1 MRDAALRLVSRA
13 GRAVASREAVLVA
26 ALLLFGG
33 LWTFGVL
40 AEDLLTGDPLVQ
52 VDQRVAGWLH
62 DRATPGLT
70 TAFEAV
76 TTLGSAGVLV
86 PLTLVV
92 VLALLVR
99 TKRAEALFL
108 TLVLVGA
115 EGLTLILKAGFERQ
129 RPFFPDPLAT
139 ESSFSFP
146 SGHATVSLAVYGALG
161 FLLARRSSSWRGRAL
176 WLAAAAG
183 LVLLI
188 GASRLVLGV
197 HFLSDVLAGY
207 SAGLVWLVACAVGIF
222 RSPRRSDE
230 RG

>member
-1 MRDAALRLVSRA
+1 MLA
-13 GRAVASREAVLVA
+13 A
-26 ALLLFGG
+26 ALLVFAG
-33 LWTFGVL
+33 LWTFAVL
-40 AEDLLTGDPLVQ
+40 AEDVLTGDPLVQ
-52 VDQRVAGWLH
+52 LDQRLAGWLH

-76 TTLGSAGVLV
+76 TTLGSASVIV
-86 PLTLVV
+86 PLALAAILV
-92 VLALLVR
+92 LLTR
-99 TKRAEALFL
+99 TKRAEALFV
-108 TLVLVGA
+108 TLVLAGA
-115 EGLTLILKAGFERQ
+115 EGLTMILKAGFERE

-176 WLAAAAG
+176 WLGAAAG

-197 HFLSDVLAGY
+197 HFLSDVLAGF
-207 SAGLVWLVACAVGIF
+207 SAGMVWLVLCAVGIF
-222 RSPRRSDE
+222 GRPAPR
-230 RG
+230 

>member
-1 MRDAALRLVSRA
+1 MLA
-13 GRAVASREAVLVA
+13 A
-26 ALLLFGG
+26 ALLVFAG
-33 LWTFGVL
+33 LWTFAVL
-40 AEDLLTGDPLVQ
+40 AEDVLTGDPLVQ
-52 VDQRVAGWLH
+52 LDQRLAGWLH

-76 TTLGSAGVLV
+76 TTLGSASVIV
-86 PLTLVV
+86 PLALAAILV
-92 VLALLVR
+92 LLTR
-99 TKRAEALFL
+99 TKRAEALFV
-108 TLVLVGA
+108 TLVLAGA
-115 EGLTLILKAGFERQ
+115 EGLTMILKAGFERE

-176 WLAAAAG
+176 WLGVAAG

-197 HFLSDVLAGY
+197 HFLSDVLAGF
-207 SAGLVWLVACAVGIF
+207 SAGMVWLVLCAVGIF
-222 RSPRRSDE
+222 GRPAPR
-230 RG
+230 